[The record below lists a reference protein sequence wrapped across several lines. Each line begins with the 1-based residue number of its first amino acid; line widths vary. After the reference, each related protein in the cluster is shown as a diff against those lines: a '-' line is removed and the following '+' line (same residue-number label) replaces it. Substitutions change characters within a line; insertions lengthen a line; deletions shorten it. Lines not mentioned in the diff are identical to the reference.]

1 MLLFSA
7 SASCDG
13 FLSPSVEGNM
23 MIPASPKNKCEEK
36 KKPISYYSLFTVLKI
51 EHYLAIYPECNYK
64 TILQLCKE
72 IGTCLF

>member
-1 MLLFSA
+1 MQ
-7 SASCDG
+7 G
-13 FLSPSVEGNM
+13 
-23 MIPASPKNKCEEK
+23 K

-64 TILQLCKE
+64 TVLQLCKE

>member
-13 FLSPSVEGNM
+13 FLSPFVEGNM

-36 KKPISYYSLFTVLKI
+36 KKAHLLLLPFYSVENRALPGHLSGV
-51 EHYLAIYPECNYK
+51 
-64 TILQLCKE
+64 
-72 IGTCLF
+72 